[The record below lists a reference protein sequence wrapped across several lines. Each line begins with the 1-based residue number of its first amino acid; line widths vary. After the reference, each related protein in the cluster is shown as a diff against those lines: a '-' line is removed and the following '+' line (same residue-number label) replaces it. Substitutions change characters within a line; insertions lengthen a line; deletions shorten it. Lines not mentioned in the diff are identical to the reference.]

1 MDKVKGLSIIIV
13 VVVSIIITIFVAGRL
28 LDTTGKVNQGN
39 FRVSEITIQSG
50 ATVTEVQDKNVIIE
64 SLSGLYFDVSQTN
77 IITLMIEANTKA
89 SSIMLDNIQVSD
101 PIIKGTMS
109 LTQKDYEKYDL
120 TPDFKSMPIRLEEKD
135 GQYMIV
141 LYLDNDNLITDK
153 NVSDDKEK
161 IPYSAEIFKLWDISV
176 KDVQFDFSFDLI
188 ITDEAGTKS
197 KTNIKL
203 NMPTDETL
211 EEGMSI
217 LRQDASK
224 YVFTIVK

>member
-13 VVVSIIITIFVAGRL
+13 VVVSIIITIFVAGWL

-50 ATVTEVQDKNVIIE
+50 ATVTEVQDKNVKIE

-77 IITLMIEANTKA
+77 EITIMIEANTKA
-89 SSIMLDNIQVSD
+89 SSIMLDNIQVSE
-101 PIIKGTMS
+101 PIIKGTMN

-120 TPDFKSMPIRLEEKD
+120 TPDFKSMPIHLEEKD
-135 GQYMIV
+135 GQYMIA
-141 LYLDNDNLITDK
+141 LFLDNDNLITDR

-176 KDVQFDFSFDLI
+176 RDVQFDFSFDLI

>member
-13 VVVSIIITIFVAGRL
+13 VVVSIIITIFVAGWL

-39 FRVSEITIQSG
+39 FRISEITIQSG
-50 ATVTEVQDKNVIIE
+50 ATVTEVQDKNVKIE

-77 IITLMIEANTKA
+77 EITIMIEANTKA
-89 SSIMLDNIQVSD
+89 SSIMLDNIQVSE
-101 PIIKGTMS
+101 PIIKGTMN

-120 TPDFKSMPIRLEEKD
+120 TPDFKSMPIHLEEKD
-135 GQYMIV
+135 GQYMIA
-141 LYLDNDNLITDK
+141 LFLDNDNLITDR

-217 LRQDASK
+217 LGQDASK

>member
-50 ATVTEVQDKNVIIE
+50 ATVTEVQDKNVKIE

-120 TPDFKSMPIRLEEKD
+120 TPDFKSMPIHLEEKD

>member
-13 VVVSIIITIFVAGRL
+13 VVVSIIITIFVAGWL

-50 ATVTEVQDKNVIIE
+50 ATVTEVQDKNVKIE

-77 IITLMIEANTKA
+77 EITIMIEANTKA
-89 SSIMLDNIQVSD
+89 SSIMLDNIQVSE
-101 PIIKGTMS
+101 PIIKGTMN

-120 TPDFKSMPIRLEEKD
+120 TPDFKSMPIHLEEKD
-135 GQYMIV
+135 GQYMIA
-141 LYLDNDNLITDK
+141 LFLDNDNLITDRT
-153 NVSDDKEK
+153 VSDDKEK

>member
-1 MDKVKGLSIIIV
+1 
-13 VVVSIIITIFVAGRL
+13 
-28 LDTTGKVNQGN
+28 
-39 FRVSEITIQSG
+39 
-50 ATVTEVQDKNVIIE
+50 
-64 SLSGLYFDVSQTN
+64 
-77 IITLMIEANTKA
+77 MIEANTKA
-89 SSIMLDNIQVSD
+89 SSIMLDNIQVSE
-101 PIIKGTMS
+101 PIIKGTMN

-120 TPDFKSMPIRLEEKD
+120 TPDFKSMPIHLEEKD
-135 GQYMIV
+135 GQYMIA
-141 LYLDNDNLITDK
+141 LFLDNDNLITDR

>member
-50 ATVTEVQDKNVIIE
+50 ATVTEVQDKNVKIE